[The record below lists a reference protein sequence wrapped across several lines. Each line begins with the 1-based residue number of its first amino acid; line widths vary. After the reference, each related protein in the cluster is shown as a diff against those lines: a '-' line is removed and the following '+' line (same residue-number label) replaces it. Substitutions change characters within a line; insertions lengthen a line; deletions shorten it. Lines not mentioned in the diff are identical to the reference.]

1 MNKTG
6 ALLVLCGIDG
16 SGKTTQA
23 DLLERHLTSV
33 GLEVFMT
40 SEPTSWYLGDP
51 LVRSYFSGQEV
62 DERGLAALALFA
74 AADRARHVA
83 EVILPQL
90 RLGKVVVSSRY
101 VHSTYAYFYGR
112 GLRDHDW
119 LAAINR
125 YAIEPDLVFFLDI
138 APEEVAR
145 RVAKRGDK
153 AKKEEVDIPRLRDIR
168 EKYLS
173 FASDTFHVLD
183 GSKSLNEVHST
194 IVSLVH
200 PVLQRLRG

>member
-1 MNKTG
+1 MSETG

-23 DLLERHLTSV
+23 DLLERYLSSV
-33 GLEVFMT
+33 GQQVFMT
-40 SEPTSWYLGDP
+40 SEPTPWYLGDP

-74 AADRARHVA
+74 AADRTRHVA

-90 RLGKVVVSSRY
+90 NAGKVVVSSRY
-101 VHSTYAYFYGR
+101 VHSTYAYFHGR
-112 GLRDHDW
+112 GLRDHEW
-119 LAAINR
+119 LATINR

-153 AKKEEVDIPRLRDIR
+153 TRKEEVNLSRLRDIR

-183 GSKSLNEVHST
+183 GSQDPDEVHGT
-194 IVSLVH
+194 IVSLVQ
-200 PVLQRLRG
+200 PVLMRQ